1 MPKEMLV
8 YACGPIGG
16 LSYDEASDWR
26 EELRVILAARCPA
39 AIVLSPLRGREELRK
54 IEKLQVRT
62 GGYLTGK
69 PICTPRGAALRDEL
83 DVRRSD
89 IIFANF
95 LGAKQIS
102 IGSVAEIGMARA
114 LGKVTIIL
122 MEADNIH
129 RHFLLE
135 EWSGYV
141 VASWEEGVE
150 LLVQLIN
157 V

>member
-1 MPKEMLV
+1 MLV

-16 LSYDEASDWR
+16 LSFDEASDWR
-26 EELRVILAARCPA
+26 DELKMILAIQCPEGR
-39 AIVLSPLRGREELRK
+39 VLSPLRGREELRK

-62 GGYLTGK
+62 GGYFTGK

-83 DVRRSD
+83 DVRRAD
-89 IIFANF
+89 IIFANL

-141 VASWEEGVE
+141 IASWEEGVE
-150 LLVQLIN
+150 LLIQLIN

>member
-26 EELRVILAARCPA
+26 EELRVILVARCLA

-95 LGAKQIS
+95 LGAKQVS